1 MPAAYLIEIEYYR
14 MKNKSQTPYRLG
26 IDIGT
31 GSVAWAAMG
40 LDEKNQ
46 PTHLLASGTT
56 IFGEP
61 VLPKEMMLKN
71 EDRRRARLMRRQT
84 ERKRERIS
92 KIMHIAA
99 ALQITPEKLAS
110 ALIAHKETQTL
121 WQLRVKALD
130 QRVSLEEFFLII
142 LRLTKNRGYNGDAPK
157 SNQKGDL
164 GKVGQGL
171 EATRK
176 LVESFKETQE
186 IRTVAEAIWVSQA
199 MLPLNQKKFRKRIE
213 TGTYVLR
220 SDIKNEF
227 DLILKEQSKHHDALC
242 KTLDFIYPLR
252 NEAAEQNADGRP
264 NPYPGTRYFWG
275 QTPDTIGQA
284 IKIAVFYQK
293 PLQAFKDKIGTCAL
307 DKSSLRVVAA
317 HPAHQA
323 FRIEKLLSDLRW
335 GDSKSTDRLTP
346 DQKDFLRIKLE
357 STAEPSFS
365 AIYKELDKA
374 GLMQSDGLI
383 LNFHTPRRDHLRGNT
398 TRACLRSLK
407 LLDAFESLTLQEQS
421 NVFLALA
428 DDVNSPETWR
438 HDSARDFVAS
448 EYGDPVA
455 GFIDFIAHSKDGLDR
470 LRAMAFDAGRV
481 SYGASALEALT
492 KVMRDE
498 NIDEHSAINKLYPHH
513 HQKQTPTGYLAEV
526 STLELRSPVV
536 EHALLYTRR
545 ELMSAVKRLGSPQS
559 MVIELAKEVKATL
572 KQRNKITSKQN
583 FEENQNK
590 KAREAILN
598 ANCKI
603 TNTSILRYK
612 LWREQAEH
620 CPYSGKRIGSVADAV
635 SGTNYDIEHIVPKRL
650 HGVGNRFEEVV
661 LASKQFN
668 TIKAGHETPYLAA
681 KRAGDIAWNWAST
694 EQALKFIEK
703 ENKQFSKKAK
713 LIRDK
718 TEFRID
724 ELDDDAFVD
733 RQLQETQWIGRVVQS
748 WCSQLCNDVTVVR
761 GGLTAELRRDWGF
774 HTVLEQV
781 RIAEG
786 RHDSEKAKTLFYKS
800 NRVGEL
806 IFDKRSDHRHHLI
819 DACVIALS
827 TRQNYTDAVKA
838 RNARAAGR
846 KASYAT
852 PACPIPSLREH
863 LVRMLN
869 GYCVWHA
876 PDHKVAGLM
885 FDQMPFR
892 LGADGQSLF
901 KNKAKNSKKF
911 NPKVDKLITNTDR
924 HGRNHQKAVLK
935 SEAACFRVTTAN
947 GIEAIN
953 IAQFVQRYMSEKIL
967 QIPKNERLIFKGD
980 LLIFKGD
987 SQVYKVAQLKE
998 AEGVCAIHAVETATF
1013 DDLKTTGLNRKFGKV
1028 KDLLE
1033 AIIVC
1038 HPIELAI
1045 HAKAHKQML

>member
-1 MPAAYLIEIEYYR
+1 MLHKI
-14 MKNKSQTPYRLG
+14 KTPYRIGL
-26 IDIGT
+26 DIGT
-31 GSVAWAAMG
+31 GSVAWAAMA

-46 PTHLLASGTT
+46 PTRLLASGTT

-61 VLPKEMMLKN
+61 VLPKEMKLKN
-71 EDRRRARLMRRQT
+71 EERRRARLMRRQT
-84 ERKRERIS
+84 ERKRERIT
-92 KIMHIAA
+92 KIMHLAA

-110 ALIAHKETQTL
+110 SLLAHKETQTL

-130 QRVSLEEFFLII
+130 QAVTLEEFFLIV
-142 LRLTKNRGYNGDAPK
+142 LRLAKNRGYNGDAPK
-157 SNQKGDL
+157 PNQKGDL

-171 EATRK
+171 AATQV
-176 LVESFKETQE
+176 LVAATPGV
-186 IRTVAEAIWVSQA
+186 RTVAEAIWLSQA
-199 MLPLNQKKFRKRIE
+199 MLPLNQKRFRKRIE

-220 SDIKNEF
+220 SDIKKEF
-227 DLILKEQSKHHDALC
+227 DLILEEQSKHHDVLS
-242 KTLDFIYPLR
+242 KPTEFIYPVR
-252 NEAAEQNADGRP
+252 NKSSEKSTDGKQ

-275 QTPDTIGQA
+275 QTPDTVGQA
-284 IKIAVFYQK
+284 IKVAVFYQK
-293 PLQAFKDKIGTCAL
+293 PLQAFKDKIGFCAL
-307 DKSSLRVVAA
+307 DKASLRVVAA

-346 DQKDFLRIKLE
+346 DQKNFLRAKLQ
-357 STAEPSFS
+357 STSEPSFS

-374 GLMQSDGLI
+374 GLMQPDGLI

-398 TRACLRSLK
+398 TRARLRSLK
-407 LLDAFESLTLQEQS
+407 LLEAFELLTFQEQS
-421 NVFLALA
+421 DVFLALA

-438 HDSARDFVAS
+438 HDGARDFVVS
-448 EYGDPVA
+448 EYGGAVA
-455 GFIDFIAHSKDGLDR
+455 GFIDFIADSNDGLDR

-481 SYGASALEALT
+481 SYGAPALEALT
-492 KVMRDE
+492 KAMREED
-498 NIDEHSAINKLYPHH
+498 IDEHSAINKLYPQHH
-513 HQKQTPTGYLAEV
+513 KKQTATGYLAEV

-545 ELMSAVKRLGSPQS
+545 ELLAAVKRLGPPQA
-559 MVIELAKEVKATL
+559 MVIELAKEVKSTL
-572 KQRNKITSKQN
+572 EQRDKTTSRQRY
-583 FEENQNK
+583 EESQNK
-590 KAREAILN
+590 KAREAILD

-612 LWREQAEH
+612 LWKEQSEH

-635 SGTNYDIEHIVPKRL
+635 SGTNYDIEHIVPRRL
-650 HGVGNRFEEVV
+650 HGVGNRFEDVV

-668 TIKAGHETPYLAA
+668 ALKAGHETPYLAA
-681 KRAGDIAWNWAST
+681 KRVGNAAWNWADT

-733 RQLQETQWIGRVVQS
+733 RQLQETQWIGRIVQS

-786 RHDSEKAKTLFYKS
+786 RHESEKARTLFYKP
-800 NRVGEL
+800 NRIGEL

-852 PACPIPSLREH
+852 PVCPIPSLREH
-863 LVRMLN
+863 LVKMLT
-869 GYCVWHA
+869 GYCVWHV

-885 FDQMPFR
+885 FDQPFE
-892 LGADGQSLF
+892 LGLDGKSLF
-901 KNKAKNSKKF
+901 KKGKLSRDKFNSKL
-911 NPKVDKLITNTDR
+911 DKLQVHIDR
-924 HGRNHQKAVLK
+924 HGKKHLKAIPKKETACIHISAENGLKAVNIPQFL
-935 SEAACFRVTTAN
+935 ERYVRN
-947 GIEAIN
+947 GLL
-953 IAQFVQRYMSEKIL
+953 VV
-967 QIPKNERLIFKGD
+967 PKDERLIFKGD
-980 LLIFKGD
+980 LLAFDGD
-987 SQVYKVAQLKE
+987 KQVYLVGQLSTRD
-998 AEGVCAIHAVETATF
+998 GVLATHAVETKKY
-1013 DDLKTTGLNRKFGKV
+1013 DDLANTSLKKSFTKASV
-1028 KDLLE
+1028 LLS
-1033 AIIVC
+1033 ANIIR
-1038 HPIELAI
+1038 HPIELAL
-1045 HAKAHKQML
+1045 HAKAHKQQQ

>member
-1 MPAAYLIEIEYYR
+1 
-14 MKNKSQTPYRLG
+14 MKSKSQNPYRIG

-31 GSVAWAAMG
+31 GSVAWAAMA
-40 LDEKNQ
+40 LDEKEQ
-46 PTHLLASGTT
+46 PTRLMASGTT

-61 VLPKEMMLKN
+61 VLPKEMKLKN
-71 EDRRRARLMRRQT
+71 EERRRARLMRRQT
-84 ERKRERIS
+84 ERKRERIA
-92 KIMHIAA
+92 KIMHLAA
-99 ALQITPEKLAS
+99 ALHITPEKLA
-110 ALIAHKETQTL
+110 ATLLAHKETQTL

-130 QRVSLEEFFLII
+130 QQVSLEEFFLIV
-142 LRLTKNRGYNGDAPK
+142 LRLAKNRGYNGDAPK
-157 SNQKGDL
+157 PNQKGDL
-164 GKVGQGL
+164 GKVGHGL
-171 EATRK
+171 AATQA
-176 LVESFKETQE
+176 LVASTPGV
-186 IRTVAEAIWVSQA
+186 RTVAEAIWLSQA

-220 SDIKNEF
+220 SDVKNEF
-227 DLILKEQSKHHDALC
+227 DLILNEQSKHHDVLA
-242 KTLDFIYPLR
+242 KPLDFIYPQR
-252 NEAAEQNADGRP
+252 NEPSQQSNPGEP
-264 NPYPGTRYFWG
+264 NSYPGTRYFWG
-275 QTPDTIGQA
+275 QTPDTVGQA
-284 IKIAVFYQK
+284 VKVAVFYQK

-307 DKSSLRVVAA
+307 DKTSLRVVAA

-346 DQKDFLRIKLE
+346 SQKDFLRAKLE
-357 STAEPSFS
+357 STSEPSFS

-374 GLMQSDGLI
+374 GLMQPDGLI
-383 LNFHTPRRDHLRGNT
+383 FNFHTPRRDHLRGNT
-398 TRACLRSLK
+398 TSARLRSLK
-407 LLDAFESLTLQEQS
+407 LLDAFELLTSQDQS
-421 NVFLALA
+421 SVFLALA

-438 HDSARDFVAS
+438 HDGACDFVIA
-448 EYGDPVA
+448 EYGEAVA
-455 GFIDFIAHSKDGLDR
+455 GFIDLIADSKDGLDR

-481 SYGASALEALT
+481 SYGVPALVALT

-498 NIDEHSAINKLYPHH
+498 DIDEHSAINKLYPHH
-513 HQKQTPTGYLAEV
+513 HKKQTAKGYLAEV

-545 ELMSAVKRLGSPQS
+545 ELMAAVKRLGPPQA

-572 KQRNKITSKQN
+572 EQRGKITSRQN
-583 FEENQNK
+583 FEESQNK
-590 KAREAILN
+590 KAREAIIN

-612 LWREQAEH
+612 LWKEQAEH

-650 HGVGNRFEEVV
+650 HGVGNRFEEIV

-668 TIKAGHETPYLAA
+668 TLKAGHETPYLAA
-681 KRAGDIAWNWAST
+681 KRAGDAAWNWTAT

-718 TEFRID
+718 TEFRVD

-733 RQLQETQWIGRVVQS
+733 RQLQETQWIGRIVQS

-786 RHDSEKAKTLFYKS
+786 RHNSEKAKTLFYKP

-846 KASYAT
+846 KASYAS
-852 PACPIPSLREH
+852 PVCPVPSLREH
-863 LVRMLN
+863 LVKMLT

-885 FDQMPFR
+885 FDQMPF
-892 LGADGQSLF
+892 GIGGDDQSLY
-901 KNKAKNSKKF
+901 KNKTKNSKKF
-911 NPKVDKLITNTDR
+911 NPKIDKLIAHTDR
-924 HGRNHQKAVLK
+924 HGRIHKKAVLK
-935 SEAACFRVTTAN
+935 SEAACFRVTAED
-947 GIEAIN
+947 GIEAVN
-953 IAQFVQRYMSEKIL
+953 IAQFAERYMRNGNVSV
-967 QIPKNERLIFKGD
+967 PNDERLIFKGD
-980 LLIFKGD
+980 LLIFDGD
-987 SQVYKVAQLKE
+987 AQVYKVAQLKE
-998 AEGVCAIHAVETATF
+998 SVGVCAVHAVETATF
-1013 DDLKTTGLNRKFGKV
+1013 DNLATTGLTKSFGKI
-1028 KDLLE
+1028 KNLLE
-1033 AIIVC
+1033 AIVVR

-1045 HAKAHKQML
+1045 HAKAHKQSQ

>member
-1 MPAAYLIEIEYYR
+1 
-14 MKNKSQTPYRLG
+14 MKSKSQTPYRLG

-31 GSVAWAAMG
+31 GSVAWAAMA

-46 PTHLLASGTT
+46 PTRLLASGTT

-61 VLPKEMMLKN
+61 VLPKEMKLKN
-71 EDRRRARLMRRQT
+71 EERRRARLMRRQT

-92 KIMHIAA
+92 KIMHLAA
-99 ALQITPEKLAS
+99 AQQITPEKLAA
-110 ALIAHKETQTL
+110 ALLAHKETQTL

-130 QRVSLEEFFLII
+130 QRVSLEEFFLIV

-157 SNQKGDL
+157 PNQKGDL

-171 EATRK
+171 EATK
-176 LVESFKETQE
+176 NLVNSFKANQE
-186 IRTVAEAIWVSQA
+186 IRTVAEAIWLSQA

-227 DLILKEQSKHHDALC
+227 DLILKEQSKHHDVLS
-242 KTLDFIYPLR
+242 KPLEFIYPVR
-252 NEAAEQNADGRP
+252 SDSPEKSTNGKP
-264 NPYPGTRYFWG
+264 NQYPGTRYFWG
-275 QTPDTIGQA
+275 QTPETVGEA
-284 IKIAVFYQK
+284 IRVAVFYQK
-293 PLQAFKDKIGTCAL
+293 PLQAYKDKIGFCAL
-307 DKSSLRVVAA
+307 DKTSLRVVAA

-346 DQKDFLRIKLE
+346 DQKNFLRAKLE
-357 STAEPSFS
+357 STSEPSFS

-374 GLMQSDGLI
+374 GLMQPDGLI

-398 TRACLRSLK
+398 TRARLRSLK
-407 LLDAFESLTLQEQS
+407 LLEAFELLTLQEQS
-421 NVFLALA
+421 DVFLALA

-438 HDSARDFVAS
+438 HDGARDFVVA
-448 EYGDPVA
+448 EYGAAVA
-455 GFIDFIAHSKDGLDR
+455 GFIDFIADSKDGLDR

-481 SYGASALEALT
+481 SYGAPALVALT
-492 KVMRDE
+492 KAMRGED
-498 NIDEHSAINKLYPHH
+498 IDEHSAINKLYPHH
-513 HQKQTPTGYLAEV
+513 HRKQTATGYLAEV

-545 ELMSAVKRLGSPQS
+545 ELLAAVKRLGQPQA
-559 MVIELAKEVKATL
+559 MVIELAKEVKSTL
-572 KQRNKITSKQN
+572 EQRDKTTSKQR
-583 FEENQNK
+583 FEESQNK
-590 KAREAILN
+590 KARDAILD

-668 TIKAGHETPYLAA
+668 TLKAGHETPYLAA
-681 KRAGDIAWNWAST
+681 KRVGNTAWNWEAT

-733 RQLQETQWIGRVVQS
+733 RQLQETQWIGRIVQS

-786 RHDSEKAKTLFYKS
+786 RHDSEKARTLFYKP

-827 TRQNYTDAVKA
+827 TRQNYTAAVKA

-846 KASYAT
+846 KASYAS
-852 PACPIPSLREH
+852 PECPVPSLREH
-863 LVRMLN
+863 LVKMLT
-869 GYCVWHA
+869 GYCVWHV
-876 PDHKVAGLM
+876 PDHKVTGLL
-885 FDQMPFR
+885 FKQPFE
-892 LGADGQSLF
+892 LGIDGKSLF
-901 KNKAKNSKKF
+901 QKGELSRDKF
-911 NPKVDKLITNTDR
+911 NVKLDRVITNVDR
-924 HGRNHQKAVLK
+924 HGRAHQKVLQK
-935 SEAACFRVTTAN
+935 DAIACMRISETA
-947 GIEAIN
+947 GLEAIS
-953 IAQFVQRYMSEKIL
+953 IAQFLEQYADDKLRLPPSED
-967 QIPKNERLIFKGD
+967 RLIFKGD
-980 LLIFKGD
+980 LLAFDGEKQIYLVG
-987 SQVYKVAQLKE
+987 QLSAKD
-998 AEGVCAIHAVETATF
+998 GVFATHAVETTTF
-1013 DDLKTTGLNRKFGKV
+1013 DNLKATGLNRKFSKLS
-1028 KDLLE
+1028 DLLK
-1033 AIIVC
+1033 ATVIR

-1045 HAKAHKQML
+1045 HAKTYKQQQ